1 MTLDQRPPHPYT
13 PSELPQPTTA
23 TGERIVFSVSPAK
36 PTDPIASTG
45 ESPDDAE
52 DFDPTFEPDGPLE
65 PRREKVYLLSADG
78 SSLYLLNTSSSEE
91 LPPPYAPYRRP
102 SASDQETPLD
112 PAHLTNLSLMG
123 TVNPQLLG
131 LVESPSRYHAA
142 RRQRAATTTAAM
154 GGRRSR
160 ASSDAG
166 LREPP
171 HSAGYQSTRHDTGR
185 HGQGAVPMPSLH
197 RLQSDVG
204 PSTRGSS
211 VRVDER
217 TPLLRTSNGN
227 GMVVNALGINVSSSS
242 RSPHAGGTRSSR
254 SISVTSANYSNGHP
268 HPPLYLENDGSGGI
282 IASTSSSSSAQTP
295 SNRVRPSS
303 WRNMLRAPSQMN
315 TPTLRVIDTPDG
327 EAIVVTRPKKK
338 RHPIVR
344 YLRPLWSG
352 AHWAALF
359 HLVVINLPFA
369 ILLWPI
375 LVVGT
380 VTGTILLITLPLGA
394 LVWFITLILARS
406 ACRLELKM
414 QLYFHSPLRS
424 SIPRP
429 VYFPIFRRIKLAE
442 GADGQVQPVVEVHG
456 EGETAE
462 LTGVVHERN
471 FFKNCW
477 SMASW
482 VASLPGPVLTRFTDH
497 ISYQCLY
504 YLVVTKAL
512 ITLASS
518 IVIIVLVPISAAL
531 IVPLPGMLELVRRF
545 GRWQAGVA
553 VEGLQ

>member
-1 MTLDQRPPHPYT
+1 
-13 PSELPQPTTA
+13 
-23 TGERIVFSVSPAK
+23 
-36 PTDPIASTG
+36 
-45 ESPDDAE
+45 
-52 DFDPTFEPDGPLE
+52 
-65 PRREKVYLLSADG
+65 
-78 SSLYLLNTSSSEE
+78 
-91 LPPPYAPYRRP
+91 
-102 SASDQETPLD
+102 
-112 PAHLTNLSLMG
+112 MG

-171 HSAGYQSTRHDTGR
+171 HSAGYQSTRHDNGR
-185 HGQGAVPMPSLH
+185 HDQGAVPMPSLH

-211 VRVDER
+211 VRMDER
-217 TPLLRTSNGN
+217 TPLLGTSNGN

-242 RSPHAGGTRSSR
+242 RSPYAGDTRSSR

-359 HLVVINLPFA
+359 HLVVINLPFVSVLVSVGITANAASQA

-406 ACRLELKM
+406 ACRLEVRLLLIFSTFTNPSLQLKM

-442 GADGQVQPVVEVHG
+442 GADGQVRPVVEVHG

-477 SMASW
+477 SM
-482 VASLPGPVLTRFTDH
+482 VSLVRGIAVLH
-497 ISYQCLY
+497 
-504 YLVVTKAL
+504 AL
-512 ITLASS
+512 ILF
-518 IVIIVLVPISAAL
+518 P
-531 IVPLPGMLELVRRF
+531 
-545 GRWQAGVA
+545 
-553 VEGLQ
+553 

>member
-1 MTLDQRPPHPYT
+1 M
-13 PSELPQPTTA
+13 
-23 TGERIVFSVSPAK
+23 
-36 PTDPIASTG
+36 
-45 ESPDDAE
+45 
-52 DFDPTFEPDGPLE
+52 
-65 PRREKVYLLSADG
+65 
-78 SSLYLLNTSSSEE
+78 
-91 LPPPYAPYRRP
+91 
-102 SASDQETPLD
+102 
-112 PAHLTNLSLMG
+112 
-123 TVNPQLLG
+123 
-131 LVESPSRYHAA
+131 
-142 RRQRAATTTAAM
+142 
-154 GGRRSR
+154 
-160 ASSDAG
+160 
-166 LREPP
+166 
-171 HSAGYQSTRHDTGR
+171 
-185 HGQGAVPMPSLH
+185 
-197 RLQSDVG
+197 
-204 PSTRGSS
+204 
-211 VRVDER
+211 DER
-217 TPLLRTSNGN
+217 TPLLGTSNGN

-242 RSPHAGGTRSSR
+242 RSPYAGDTRSSR

-359 HLVVINLPFA
+359 HLVVINLPFVSVLVSVGITANAASQA

-406 ACRLELKM
+406 ACRLEVRLLLIFSTFTNPSLQLKM

-442 GADGQVQPVVEVHG
+442 GADGQVRPVVEVHG

-477 SMASW
+477 SM
-482 VASLPGPVLTRFTDH
+482 VSLVRGIAVLH
-497 ISYQCLY
+497 
-504 YLVVTKAL
+504 AL
-512 ITLASS
+512 ILF
-518 IVIIVLVPISAAL
+518 P
-531 IVPLPGMLELVRRF
+531 
-545 GRWQAGVA
+545 
-553 VEGLQ
+553 

>member
-1 MTLDQRPPHPYT
+1 MALDQRQSHPYT
-13 PSELPQPTTA
+13 PPDLHDSTSRTRERSVLPEST
-23 TGERIVFSVSPAK
+23 AK
-36 PTDPIASTG
+36 PTDPIAITG
-45 ESPDDAE
+45 ESLDDQ
-52 DFDPTFEPDGPLE
+52 DIDTTSEPDRLLE
-65 PRREKVYLLSADG
+65 PRPEKVYLLSADG

-102 SASDQETPLD
+102 SASDQDAHLD
-112 PAHLTNLSLMG
+112 LAHLTHQLSMG
-123 TVNPQLLG
+123 AVNPQLLG
-131 LVESPSRYHAA
+131 LVESPSRFHAA

-171 HSAGYQSTRHDTGR
+171 HSAGYQSTRHDSIVR
-185 HGQGAVPMPSLH
+185 HDQGAVPMPALH

-217 TPLLRTSNGN
+217 TPLLGTSNGN

-338 RHPIVR
+338 RHPVVR

-359 HLVVINLPFA
+359 HLVVINLPFVS
-369 ILLWPI
+369 I
-375 LVVGT
+375 
-380 VTGTILLITLPLGA
+380 
-394 LVWFITLILARS
+394 
-406 ACRLELKM
+406 
-414 QLYFHSPLRS
+414 FHS
-424 SIPRP
+424 
-429 VYFPIFRRIKLAE
+429 RR
-442 GADGQVQPVVEVHG
+442 
-456 EGETAE
+456 
-462 LTGVVHERN
+462 
-471 FFKNCW
+471 
-477 SMASW
+477 
-482 VASLPGPVLTRFTDH
+482 DH
-497 ISYQCLY
+497 S
-504 YLVVTKAL
+504 
-512 ITLASS
+512 
-518 IVIIVLVPISAAL
+518 
-531 IVPLPGMLELVRRF
+531 
-545 GRWQAGVA
+545 
-553 VEGLQ
+553 